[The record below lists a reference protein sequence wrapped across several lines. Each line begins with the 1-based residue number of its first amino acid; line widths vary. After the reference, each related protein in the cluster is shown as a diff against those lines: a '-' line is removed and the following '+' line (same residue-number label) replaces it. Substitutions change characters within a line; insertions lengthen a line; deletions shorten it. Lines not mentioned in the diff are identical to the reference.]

1 MKKIYKDILDEVN
14 NTSNPTTIRNRNDRV
29 LLIDGLNTFIRAW
42 TVTPTMNENGDH
54 IGGITGFLNSIG
66 YAIRELNPTR
76 VIIVFDGKG
85 NSNRKKQDYDGYK
98 ANRKKSRFRVN
109 RAYPEMMNEE
119 EEHKSMARQL
129 FWLIDCLDYTPVTT
143 MIYEGIEAD
152 DVMAYISRQILV
164 NGEESIIMSTDKDF
178 LQLINETTLVWS
190 PTKKLLYNTNKLY
203 EEYKLYPKNMLLYR
217 ILDGDK
223 SDNIPGIKG
232 VGLKTLIKRIPQIS
246 EDIKMDIDEIIK
258 IAENQKDDYKI
269 FEKIAEAKDTLIMNK
284 KLMQLEDPDI
294 GTKNKLMIREKFDE
308 NIKNKSKFEFFK
320 VMNNYKMLQ
329 TFTNAN
335 DWFRELSTRMVI

>member
-1 MKKIYKDILDEVN
+1 MKKLYKDILDEVN
-14 NTSNPTTIRNRNDRV
+14 NTSKPTIDRNRNDRV

-76 VIIVFDGKG
+76 VIVIFDGKG
-85 NSNRKKQDYDGYK
+85 NSNRKKKEYEGYK

-109 RAYPEMMNEE
+109 RQYPEMMNEE
-119 EEHKSMARQL
+119 EEHKSMVRQL
-129 FWLIDCLDYTPVTT
+129 FWLIDCLDYTPLTT

-152 DVMAYISRQILV
+152 DVIAYISRQILV
-164 NGEESIIMSTDKDF
+164 NGEESIIMSSDKDF
-178 LQLINETTLVWS
+178 LQLINDTTLVWS
-190 PTKKLLYNTNKLY
+190 PTKKLLYNTDKLY
-203 EEYKLYPKNMLLYR
+203 KEYNIYPKNMLLYR
-217 ILDGDK
+217 VLNGDK
-223 SDNIPGIKG
+223 SDNIPGIQG
-232 VGLKTLIKRIPQIS
+232 VGLKTLLKRIPEIGG
-246 EDIKMDIDEIIK
+246 DKKLTIDEIIEISEK
-258 IAENQKDDYKI
+258 QKDDYKI
-269 FEKIAEAKDTLIMNK
+269 FKKIAESKKTLIMNK

-294 GTKNKLMIREKFDE
+294 GTKNKLMIRERFDE
-308 NIKNKSKFEFFK
+308 TIKNKGKFEFFK
-320 VMNNYKMLQ
+320 IMNNYKMLQ